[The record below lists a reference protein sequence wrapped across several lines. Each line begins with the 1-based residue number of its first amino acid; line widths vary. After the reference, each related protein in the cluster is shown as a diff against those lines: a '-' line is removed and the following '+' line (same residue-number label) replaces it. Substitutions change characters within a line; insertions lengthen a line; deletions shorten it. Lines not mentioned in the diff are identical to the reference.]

1 MDIKS
6 KTLIFLI
13 ILCFVDMVIPLPI
26 LGVILVYVVLQR
38 PTWFREI
45 VKGVYTPGNS
55 KPRIS

>member
-13 ILCFVDMVIPLPI
+13 TLCLVDMVIPLPI

-45 VKGVYTPGNS
+45 VREIYTPGNS
-55 KPRIS
+55 NPSIS